1 MYVIPQ
7 NTVIISKNGT
17 KYRKN
22 KFFQILKEELGMPE
36 LRKHIC
42 KFVGIGSISK
52 NKTELERNFKRVFP
66 SKNDPIKLPVDF
78 EIESLKK

>member
-1 MYVIPQ
+1 MYVISQ
-7 NTVIISKNGT
+7 NTVVISKNGT

-22 KFFQILKEELGMPE
+22 KFFQFLKEELGMPE

-66 SKNDPIKLPVDF
+66 SNYV
-78 EIESLKK
+78 

>member
-1 MYVIPQ
+1 
-7 NTVIISKNGT
+7 
-17 KYRKN
+17 
-22 KFFQILKEELGMPE
+22 MPE